1 MSERICR
8 MKGDKNKLDMN
19 TLLPMYYPLILV
31 FKRKHSINLM
41 HLKVRKES
49 VFSLRPFRA
58 VGP

>member
-1 MSERICR
+1 